1 MGLILSLIITA
12 ILIGL
17 SAIYSGLNVALLS
30 LSLDDLKLKA
40 KLGNRNAKKLI
51 PFRKNINLPLASI
64 LLSNVAVIS
73 ATSLVLK
80 QHFNGWIAGFAST
93 LLIVIFGEVL
103 PQAYFSRNAL
113 KLTSKFLQI
122 IRFVIVVTYPI
133 SKPLE
138 ILLNKLL
145 GDEKSNLPTR
155 RELGFMITEHTD
167 HEDSELDEDE
177 IEIMHGALQLS
188 EKHVRDIMTPL
199 RDVYWFTPETQLTPD
214 RIDEIKDNSYSR
226 IPIFDNFCTKSYGFL
241 LMKDLIDVNFDGE
254 TIVLDDLPNHPTQII
269 GSMTALDTLFRK
281 FISGRVHLF
290 PVERNDKIVGIVTI
304 EDLLEE
310 ILQHEII
317 DETD

>member
-1 MGLILSLIITA
+1 MGLYLSLIITA

-30 LSLDDLKLKA
+30 LSLNDLKLKA

-51 PFRKNINLPLASI
+51 PYRKNSHLPLASI
-64 LLSNVAVIS
+64 LISNVAVIS
-73 ATSLVLK
+73 ATSLVLR
-80 QHFNGWIAGFAST
+80 QHFNGWVAGSAST

-103 PQAYFSRNAL
+103 PQAYFSRHAL
-113 KLTSKFLQI
+113 RLTSKFIPL
-122 IRFVIVVTYPI
+122 IRIVMVITYPI

-138 ILLNKLL
+138 LLLNRLL
-145 GDEKSNLPTR
+145 GDEASILPSR
-155 RELGFMITEHTD
+155 KELGFIITEQTN

-188 EKHVRDIMTPL
+188 EKHVRDIMTPIS
-199 RDVYWFTPETQLTPD
+199 DVYWFTPETTLTPA
-214 RIDEIKDNSYSR
+214 RIDEIKANSYSR
-226 IPIFDNFCTKSYGFL
+226 IPIFDHLCTKSYGFL
-241 LMKDLIDVNFDGE
+241 LIKDLIDINFDDE
-254 TIVLDDLPNHPTQII
+254 IIELEDLPHHPSQII

-281 FISGRVHLF
+281 FISGRIHLF
-290 PVERNDKIVGIVTI
+290 PVEKNDRIIGIVTI

>member
-1 MGLILSLIITA
+1 MGLYLSLIITA

-30 LSLDDLKLKA
+30 LSLNDLKLKA

-51 PFRKNINLPLASI
+51 PFRKNSHLPLASI
-64 LLSNVAVIS
+64 LISNVAVIS
-73 ATSLVLK
+73 ATSLVLR
-80 QHFNGWIAGFAST
+80 QHFNGWVAGSAST

-103 PQAYFSRNAL
+103 PQAYFSRHAL
-113 KLTSKFLQI
+113 RLTSKFIPL
-122 IRFVIVVTYPI
+122 IRIVMVITYPI

-138 ILLNKLL
+138 LLLNRLL
-145 GDEKSNLPTR
+145 GDEASILPSR
-155 RELGFMITEHTD
+155 KELGFIITEQTN

-188 EKHVRDIMTPL
+188 EKHVRDIMTPIS
-199 RDVYWFTPETQLTPD
+199 DVYWFTPETTLTPE
-214 RIDEIKDNSYSR
+214 RIDEIKANSYSR
-226 IPIFDNFCTKSYGFL
+226 IPIFDHLCTKSYGFL
-241 LMKDLIDVNFDGE
+241 LIKDLIDINFDDE
-254 TIVLDDLPNHPTQII
+254 IIELEDLPHHPSQII

-281 FISGRVHLF
+281 FISGRIHLF
-290 PVERNDKIVGIVTI
+290 PVEKNDRIIGIVTI